1 MISAEIV
8 AKEFVRMGS
17 SSESPVTQM
26 KLQKMV
32 FFAHGLHLALYDTP
46 LCSEPFFAWKFGP
59 VIPSIYQLYKKWG
72 SSPIIAQPATFKP
85 SEVTG
90 ISETYTLSS
99 TETEA
104 IEYTWEITKNL
115 DGVTLSN
122 WSHAANSPWAQA
134 YAKGE
139 NTIISN
145 DIIKEYFEQ
154 NLIRQSIRAQS

>member
-1 MISAEIV
+1 MVSAEIV
-8 AKEFVRMGS
+8 AKEFVKMGIS
-17 SSESPVTQM
+17 SGEPLTQM

-32 FFAHGLHLALYDTP
+32 FFAQGLHLALHGDP

-72 SSPIIAQPATFKP
+72 SSPIVEKP
-85 SEVTG
+85 VPLPQAANPGNPEVPG
-90 ISETYTLSS
+90 LSS
-99 TETEA
+99 TEREA
-104 IEYTWEITKNL
+104 IDYTWEITKNL
-115 DGVTLSN
+115 DGITLSN

-145 DIIKEYFEQ
+145 AIIKEYFEQ
-154 NLIRQSIRAQS
+154 NLIKQSDTAES

>member
-72 SSPIIAQPATFKP
+72 SSPIIAQPPAIKP
-85 SEVTG
+85 SEVSAV
-90 ISETYTLSS
+90 SESYTLSS
-99 TETEA
+99 TEMEA

-122 WSHAANSPWAQA
+122 WSHAANSPWAKA
-134 YAKGE
+134 YALGE

-145 DIIKEYFEQ
+145 DVIKEYFEQ

>member
-72 SSPIIAQPATFKP
+72 SSPIIDQPATFK
-85 SEVTG
+85 
-90 ISETYTLSS
+90 ISEASTVSESYTLSS

-122 WSHAANSPWAQA
+122 WSHAQNSPWAQA

-145 DIIKEYFEQ
+145 DVIKEYFEQ
-154 NLIRQSIRAQS
+154 NLIRQSIRAES